1 MSNKIFLKITH
12 ETLPQVREKYP
23 FIYLEHGRLEVDDSS
38 VKWIDALGNVVK
50 LPIAS
55 ISTLL
60 LGTGTSVTHAA
71 IKSCS
76 RANCTI
82 CWVGED
88 SLLFYAVG
96 QAPTATSKNFRKQML
111 LATDKIKAEK
121 VARNMF
127 LFRFPSSDVE
137 NKNIKE
143 LMGMEGHRVKNNYRL
158 LSEKYQTGW
167 KGRVCSP
174 TNFELSDITNLIIN
188 HANNALYAILSSCV
202 HSLGYSPYIGF
213 IHSGSPLPFIYDLA
227 DLYKENITIDL
238 AFALTKQMS
247 IHYDKRVLVNE
258 LCNRIVEHRL
268 LERVA
273 DDIDK
278 IFKV

>member
-1 MSNKIFLKITH
+1 MSDRIFLKITH

-60 LGTGTSVTHAA
+60 LGTGTTVTHAA

-76 RANCTI
+76 KANSTV

-111 LATDKIKAEK
+111 LATDKLKAEK
-121 VARNMF
+121 VQETCFYFVSHHLRW
-127 LFRFPSSDVE
+127 
-137 NKNIKE
+137 KIK
-143 LMGMEGHRVKNNYRL
+143 
-158 LSEKYQTGW
+158 
-167 KGRVCSP
+167 
-174 TNFELSDITNLIIN
+174 I
-188 HANNALYAILSSCV
+188 
-202 HSLGYSPYIGF
+202 
-213 IHSGSPLPFIYDLA
+213 
-227 DLYKENITIDL
+227 
-238 AFALTKQMS
+238 
-247 IHYDKRVLVNE
+247 
-258 LCNRIVEHRL
+258 
-268 LERVA
+268 
-273 DDIDK
+273 
-278 IFKV
+278 